1 MLNIELEVIRESLWN
16 KKKDLLLE
24 VDWNTYTELKKQ
36 AVLSLAIPILSR
48 VSMSSDL
55 CSSWKEEILH
65 QISYNINCQHIQLH
79 LPITVPY
86 VVLKG
91 TSAAQYYPYPE
102 YRTMGDIDIM
112 TRRED
117 FDLVYQELLDG
128 GYQIV
133 NDSDREVS
141 FMKDGIIIEL
151 HRYFASLN
159 DPDQSKYLDDLI
171 LNNILPSHVL
181 PDMINGLVLLEHI
194 SQHLE
199 HGLGL
204 RQIIDWMMFV
214 EKCLPDDKWEE
225 FETMA
230 KGIGL
235 KRLAV
240 ITTRMC
246 EIYLGLSDRTWCKNA
261 DASICKQLME
271 YVLHCGNFGNKW
283 KTEEE
288 IGKIVFTYIW
298 RPIAAFKWFQERGL
312 QNWKAAQDH
321 ALLRPFAWIY
331 QIGRYI
337 SKGIDQEGSW
347 TTIQAEYSAA
357 KGRINMFN
365 ILGVKQKSKGLVVFK
380 NGQYKKK

>member
-246 EIYLGLSDRTWCKNA
+246 EIYLGLSKKKWCENA
-261 DASICKQLME
+261 DYEDQRVDYC
-271 YVLHCGNFGNKW
+271 
-283 KTEEE
+283 
-288 IGKIVFTYIW
+288 
-298 RPIAAFKWFQERGL
+298 L
-312 QNWKAAQDH
+312 Q
-321 ALLRPFAWIY
+321 
-331 QIGRYI
+331 
-337 SKGIDQEGSW
+337 
-347 TTIQAEYSAA
+347 T
-357 KGRINMFN
+357 
-365 ILGVKQKSKGLVVFK
+365 
-380 NGQYKKK
+380 